1 MVYIGVL
8 ILILDLL
15 VFVILFNKIFA
26 DKKSLYLKT
35 LNKIMKDY
43 SEVIIESS
51 TNLNYDNLEILD
63 IKTFDD
69 MIDVEEELK
78 SPIMLYEH
86 IKNEESWFIVVN
98 GNYAYRYILSSK
110 NIDNK

>member
-1 MVYIGVL
+1 
-8 ILILDLL
+8 
-15 VFVILFNKIFA
+15 
-26 DKKSLYLKT
+26 
-35 LNKIMKDY
+35 
-43 SEVIIESS
+43 
-51 TNLNYDNLEILD
+51 
-63 IKTFDD
+63 